1 LVQRKSWANNK
12 SAKRAIYIV
21 REMTANASEKLQRKP
36 HLSVLALIFFILSF
50 AVARTFS
57 SFFPHT
63 VLISGGLHIHHF
75 WYGII
80 LLAAGG
86 WLGISYNN
94 KTVDRV
100 AAILYGVGGGLIGDE
115 VGLLLTFQSYTTNLT
130 YTIVIVLIAVVSTL
144 ILVNRYRHIIISEL
158 GEFVSSQASFYL
170 AVFLLA
176 VSIAF
181 TTETSNLL
189 VTEVSGGLTV
199 LACFVILAYF
209 VMRLRKRKKMLN
221 ATV

>member
-1 LVQRKSWANNK
+1 
-12 SAKRAIYIV
+12 
-21 REMTANASEKLQRKP
+21 MTASASEKLQHKP
-36 HLSVLALIFFILSF
+36 HLSVLALIFFIFSF

-94 KTVDRV
+94 RTVDRV

-130 YTIVIVLIAVVSTL
+130 YTIVIVLLAVVSTL

-158 GEFVSSQASFYL
+158 AEFESSQASFYFGI
-170 AVFLLA
+170 FLLA

-189 VTEVSGGLTV
+189 VTEISGGLTV
-199 LACFVILAYF
+199 LACFIIFAYF
-209 VMRLRKRKKMLN
+209 VTRLRKRN
-221 ATV
+221 RTA